1 MKKYNDFVKLNE
13 LLAITPI
20 DLKNVDSDKKDKEI
34 LRMGII
40 AELDAI
46 NLYEQLADS
55 ATNKKVKE
63 MLLDIA
69 KEEKTHVGEFQELLK
84 ELDPEYKEELKKGK
98 EEYKESKEDEEDE
111 EEKDKKDDDK
121 KDETVQK

>member
-20 DLKNVDSDKKDKEI
+20 D
-34 LRMGII
+34 
-40 AELDAI
+40 
-46 NLYEQLADS
+46 EQLADS